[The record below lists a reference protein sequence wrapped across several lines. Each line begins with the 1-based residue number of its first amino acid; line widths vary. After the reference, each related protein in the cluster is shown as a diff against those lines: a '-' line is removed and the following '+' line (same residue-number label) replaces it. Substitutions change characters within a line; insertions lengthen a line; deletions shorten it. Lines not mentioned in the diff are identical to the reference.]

1 LKIFLG
7 IFLASLC
14 NFFLGLLGYGLV
26 ESTNFIVYTSQLNF
40 DPPSNA
46 DYLYSFGLKFTVIA
60 TLTWI
65 LHKVMP
71 MLDKPKK
78 RILFIYLLGTIF
90 SIYAEV
96 DVFWKVTDISWS
108 ITLIVAGSFNWL
120 VTGLV
125 LSKFIKPKHLGA
137 L

>member
-7 IFLASLC
+7 IYA
-14 NFFLGLLGYGLV
+14 
-26 ESTNFIVYTSQLNF
+26 SQLNF

-60 TLTWI
+60 ALTWI

-90 SIYAEV
+90 SVYAEV
-96 DVFWKVTDISWS
+96 DIFWKATDISWS
-108 ITLIVAGSFNWL
+108 VTLIVAGSLNWL